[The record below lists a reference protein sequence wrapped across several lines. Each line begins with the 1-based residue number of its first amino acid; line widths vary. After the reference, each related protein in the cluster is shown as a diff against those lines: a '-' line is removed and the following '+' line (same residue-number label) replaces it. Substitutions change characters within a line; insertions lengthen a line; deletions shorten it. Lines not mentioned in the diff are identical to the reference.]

1 MTQARTA
8 VRPLRGEPA
17 AKPLTIKH
25 LEAIPVAIPLAKPVT
40 MSGERIEEARNLV
53 VRVVAADGLTGWG
66 EASSAPQMTGDL
78 LGGMVEAVNRHLAP
92 LIVGQDA
99 LRRAELAQR
108 CAHAL
113 HGNGGAKSAVDMA
126 ITDLVGRHFGVPAAD
141 LLGGAVRETVLPMY
155 LLGNPKVE
163 DDIAEA
169 QKKIEEG
176 YTFFKLKV
184 GIKHPL
190 EEAAAAVA
198 VRRRIG
204 ADVALCADA
213 NMGMTF
219 RNARLFVEHAREAG
233 LLFLEQPLRDDDIDG
248 MAELARISSV
258 PLNGDESI
266 AGVASI
272 LALHRARA
280 IQGANIKTI
289 KTGGIGATVHAMS
302 VCAALGL
309 NINLACKV
317 AESSIG
323 AAALVQLG
331 CVAPNLNWGISITH
345 HYLAEDLA
353 ATPLRIDRGAIQRP
367 RGSGLG
373 VDVKESQVNRFRVQ

>member
-1 MTQARTA
+1 MTQARSA

-40 MSGERIEEARNLV
+40 MSGVRIEETRNLV
-53 VRVVAADGLTGWG
+53 VRVEAAGGLVGWG

-92 LIVGQDA
+92 LVVGQDA

-155 LLGNPKVE
+155 LLGNPRVE

-169 QKKIEEG
+169 QKKIKEG

-198 VRRRIG
+198 VRRQVG

-219 RNARLFVEHAREAG
+219 QNARLFVERARDAG
-233 LLFLEQPLRDDDIDG
+233 LLFLEQPLRDDDFDG
-248 MAELARISSV
+248 MAELARVSPV

-266 AGVASI
+266 GSVASI

-331 CVAPNLNWGISITH
+331 CVAPNLNWGISVTH

-353 ATPLRIDRGAIQRP
+353 ATPLGIERGAIRRP
-367 RGSGLG
+367 RGPGLG
-373 VDVKESQVNRFRVQ
+373 IDIKESQVNRFRIQ